1 MRHPI
6 PVLIVGFLAGVLCSV
21 VFLTASGKIAWNRAI
36 LSSPANLP
44 QLGQGVAQVPPA
56 NAPAASN
63 PDLPDPSSFGPP
75 NSDAQLPP
83 LIQGNP
89 AQPSQ
94 PSTTGAASPS
104 PPDPSTFAP
113 SVAATSSPALPD
125 PAKAFSPP
133 VTDTDIRALEANN
146 PILPIA
152 GLKAAQIQDTFNDA
166 RGSGRKHEAAD
177 ILSPQGTPV
186 LAMTEGNVAK
196 LFTSQRGGLTVYQFD
211 NRGVYCYYYAHLD
224 HYADGLK
231 EGMLLRKGD
240 KLGYVGSTGDADPKV
255 PHLHL
260 AIFKLGPQKH
270 YWQGTPIN
278 PYPILMHILGK

>member
-1 MRHPI
+1 MA
-6 PVLIVGFLAGVLCSV
+6 GFLAGVLCFGI
-21 VFLTASGKIAWNRAI
+21 FLNATGRITWNRWGPESA
-36 LSSPANLP
+36 SLP
-44 QLGQGVAQVPPA
+44 PLGQGVTQVPQG
-56 NAPAASN
+56 NAAGNSN

-75 NSDAQLPP
+75 NSDARLPP
-83 LIQGNP
+83 LTQADP
-89 AQPSQ
+89 MRPSQ
-94 PSTTGAASPS
+94 VPSAAPSPT

-113 SVAATSSPALPD
+113 AKTFVASKAASPQLSLP
-125 PAKAFSPP
+125 A
-133 VTDTDIRALEANN
+133 VTDADIHVIESKNLT
-146 PILPIA
+146 LPIA

-177 ILSPQGTPV
+177 ILSPRGTPV

-196 LFTSQRGGLTVYQFD
+196 LFTSERGGLTVYQFD
-211 NRGVYCYYYAHLD
+211 NQGVYCYYYAHLD
-224 HYADGLK
+224 HYAEGLK

-260 AIFKLGPQKH
+260 AIFKLGPEKH
-270 YWQGTPIN
+270 YWQGGPIN